1 MYMRELDKVLIT
13 SAFFGWDKKKKN
25 SLPVPLNG

>member
-13 SAFFGWDKKKKN
+13 SAFFGWDKKKN